1 MPDSLDDWIA
11 RAERAKNLAA
21 VQANYGLDGVGNA
34 NGKSAA
40 STQLKFLNII
50 GDIDPRLVRP
60 RTQDSRPTYSTPS
73 SQTCGPSLPDR
84 VLCQHKFQRQV
95 QDELVNGAE
104 KNMNISPSTIA
115 TINGLYSLISQQ
127 SCWSSVTGSLEHSN
141 PHELG
146 HPARDLSGTHRK

>member
-11 RAERAKNLAA
+11 RAEKAKNLAA

-60 RTQDSRPTYSTPS
+60 RTQDSRPAYSTPS
-73 SQTCGPSLPDR
+73 SQTCGPSLLTAALKRHDSPIASSASTSSSSSDR
-84 VLCQHKFQRQV
+84 SRT
-95 QDELVNGAE
+95 
-104 KNMNISPSTIA
+104 SSSTPQKR
-115 TINGLYSLISQQ
+115 T
-127 SCWSSVTGSLEHSN
+127 
-141 PHELG
+141 
-146 HPARDLSGTHRK
+146 